1 MFRFFVD
8 KREGDELL
16 IEAKTLNHMKVARV
30 LNEQFICVHEEQFY
44 ICKLNANN
52 NATIIEKLE
61 ENHEFDGDVTIAIS
75 FIDPKRF
82 EWLIQKASELGAT
95 KIIPMIS
102 DNVAKKL
109 PHDFN
114 KKLVRWNEIALNA
127 SEQSFR
133 NKALKVEGLMKFKD
147 VIKLEYKNK
156 FIAHE
161 KKDGKEEFSYPT
173 NSIFLIG
180 PEGGFSDS
188 EVQQASQNG
197 YDVITLGKRILRA
210 ETAPLKIL
218 SRIN

>member
-8 KREGDELL
+8 KRENDEFV

-30 LNEQFICVHEEQFY
+30 LREKFICVYDSKFY
-44 ICKLNANN
+44 ICELNANN
-52 NATIIEKLE
+52 NAKILE
-61 ENHEFDGDVTIAIS
+61 ELNQDHEFYGDVTIAIS

-95 KIIPMIS
+95 RIIPMIS
-102 DNVAKKL
+102 ENVAKKL
-109 PHDFN
+109 PHDVS
-114 KKLVRWNEIALNA
+114 KKLIRWNEIALNA

-133 NKALKVEGLMKFKD
+133 NKALVVETITKFDD
-147 VIKLEYKNK
+147 VLKLEYAHKY
-156 FIAHE
+156 IAHE
-161 KKDGKEEFSYPT
+161 KKDGSEELSYPT

-180 PEGGFSDS
+180 PEGGFSDN
-188 EVQQASQNG
+188 EVKKASDNG
-197 YDVITLGKRILRA
+197 FDIITLGKRILRA